1 MVCVGQLHSQHPSLH
16 CLGVIN
22 TAELI
27 LKSPVVRIF
36 PVLSDP
42 REECYDI
49 YNYISTPL
57 FILAIQTT
65 GGRQGDWEEILPEI
79 IFISILWPGLELVT

>member
-65 GGRQGDWEEILPEI
+65 GGRDGGNIARYHFYFYSVAGLGAGDP
-79 IFISILWPGLELVT
+79 V